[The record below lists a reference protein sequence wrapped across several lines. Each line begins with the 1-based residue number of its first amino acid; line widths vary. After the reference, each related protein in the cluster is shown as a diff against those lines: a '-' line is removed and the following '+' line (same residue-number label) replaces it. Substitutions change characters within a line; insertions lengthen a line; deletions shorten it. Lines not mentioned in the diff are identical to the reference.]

1 MNKNNVITVIRVTL
15 GLALWYIS
23 VLILRMYIDNLYL
36 ISMVLPYTIGLG
48 LFMLPCIGMPA
59 TSLKAEPTVK
69 PTAFFMLKAF
79 VVQTGLSLPL
89 MMVINIILTL
99 LKVDKGGLSADE
111 LLGNPVFYAVL
122 LLIFNPIMEEVLFRK
137 LIMDRLSVLGVKG
150 MIIVSSALFA
160 VPHLFSQGPAQVPF
174 TFAMGLVLAYVTWKT
189 GKLWPAMVLH
199 ALSNLYFGFTPVLLN
214 MVHPALTVLFV
225 LFTLGL
231 MVPLTVVILT
241 HKKRA

>member
-23 VLILRMYIDNLYL
+23 VLILRMYLDNPYL

-79 VVQTGLSLPL
+79 VVQTGLSFPL
-89 MMVINIILTL
+89 MMVINIILTV
-99 LKVDKGGLSADE
+99 LKIDKGGLSADE

-122 LLIFNPIMEEVLFRK
+122 LLIFNPVMEEVLFRK

>member
-23 VLILRMYIDNLYL
+23 VVIIRNYIDNPYL
-36 ISMVLPYTIGLG
+36 VTMVFPYTIGLL

-59 TSLKAEPTVK
+59 VSLKAEPAVK
-69 PTAFFMLKAF
+69 PTAGFVFKAF
-79 VVQTGLSLPL
+79 IVQSGLSFPL
-89 MMVINIILTL
+89 MMVINIILTI
-99 LKVDKGGLSADE
+99 LKIDKGGLSAE
-111 LLGNPVFYAVL
+111 ALLANPVFYVIL
-122 LLIFNPIMEEVLFRK
+122 LLIFNPVMEEVLFRK
-137 LIMDRLSVLGVKG
+137 LVMDRLSGLGMKG
-150 MIIVSSALFA
+150 MIIVSSVLFA

-174 TFAMGLVLAYVTWKT
+174 TFMLGAVLAYVTWKT

-199 ALSNLYFGFTPVLLN
+199 SLSNLYFGFVPVLITKI
-214 MVHPALTVLFV
+214 HPALAVLFV
-225 LFTLGL
+225 LITLCV